1 MQHFRGKLLGL
12 VAADITKLINKDKV
26 SLFKRS
32 RKGIVRI
39 KLYSYWCEYLLVKI
53 MLDDLRTKVKELIL
67 INTGDS
73 WSWLYILF
81 VIYGARSY

>member
-1 MQHFRGKLLGL
+1 
-12 VAADITKLINKDKV
+12 
-26 SLFKRS
+26 
-32 RKGIVRI
+32 
-39 KLYSYWCEYLLVKI
+39 